1 MVLSRV
7 NRSAAIIALVGVRGT
22 GKTTI
27 CGQIM
32 IKLARRWSELVQCEL
47 VGFVLLVQHQRTYAS
62 QLMSDSHEPD
72 VVLCAEVRIDRL
84 QRFNDF
90 NQLEIDP
97 RVQQVARPFF
107 PTEIRV
113 SRARSPLRDEARTID
128 QTPVVRLLRRLF
140 FDTAELR
147 RVKAAPAQDR
157 RYVGPQCPRAKS
169 RPEKVRRAALCPAP
183 ERAPPSR
190 VARRSKNGAG
200 SPTQR
205 AEFHSSQRSVE
216 TSRPAADSPRRL
228 RYRGVGAEPS
238 FARSKSLTSTARLFG
253 TMPEPNLR
261 A

>member
-1 MVLSRV
+1 MKPIRSPRRDRADEWQIVAQRRVFEMVLSRV

-97 RVQQVARPFF
+97 ESNRWLALSFR
-107 PTEIRV
+107 
-113 SRARSPLRDEARTID
+113 
-128 QTPVVRLLRRLF
+128 
-140 FDTAELR
+140 
-147 RVKAAPAQDR
+147 R
-157 RYVGPQCPRAKS
+157 RY
-169 RPEKVRRAALCPAP
+169 EFL
-183 ERAPPSR
+183 ERALR
-190 VARRSKNGAG
+190 FGTKLERLIRRQSCDCCAVSSLTPLNCAG
-200 SPTQR
+200 SKPQSSGSRQTVCRSAVSSRKIPTRKSSTCSSLSSARKSASVACR
-205 AEFHSSQRSVE
+205 AEIQKWRW
-216 TSRPAADSPRRL
+216 
-228 RYRGVGAEPS
+228 
-238 FARSKSLTSTARLFG
+238 
-253 TMPEPNLR
+253 
-261 A
+261 

>member
-1 MVLSRV
+1 
-7 NRSAAIIALVGVRGT
+7 
-22 GKTTI
+22 
-27 CGQIM
+27 M
-32 IKLARRWSELVQCEL
+32 IKLARRWSELVHCEL

-97 RVQQVARPFF
+97 ESNRWLALSFRRRYEFLERALRFGTKLERLIRRQSCDCCAVSSLTPLNCAGSKPQSSGSRQTGCRSAVSSHKI
-107 PTEIRV
+107 PTRKSSACSPKERLRRV
-113 SRARSPLRDEARTID
+113 SRGDP
-128 QTPVVRLLRRLF
+128 
-140 FDTAELR
+140 
-147 RVKAAPAQDR
+147 
-157 RYVGPQCPRAKS
+157 
-169 RPEKVRRAALCPAP
+169 
-183 ERAPPSR
+183 
-190 VARRSKNGAG
+190 KNGAG
-200 SPTQR
+200 S
-205 AEFHSSQRSVE
+205 
-216 TSRPAADSPRRL
+216 L